1 MALFWAKKLLL
12 IALRVETEAASILCI
27 SLLVPLGVP
36 KYNNQACDTELEAA
50 LAFPHNQYDP
60 HIKWAC
66 WTERRVDYAGEERWS
81 IKRCGTWEII
91 GEPLCIDKDRGSP
104 KNKLMEDPYLIPNTF
119 RDPEV
124 EPYTIR
130 SQNGEIYSLL
140 RDYNTQRQR
149 TFSDDWSSNWEA
161 LFWFLPA
168 FCKDIITHTGV
179 ISFLRL

>member
-149 TFSDDWSSNWEA
+149 TFSDEWSSNWEA

-168 FCKDIITHTGV
+168 FCKDIITHTSGNFF
-179 ISFLRL
+179 S

>member
-1 MALFWAKKLLL
+1 MLVKRDGLLKDV
-12 IALRVETEAASILCI
+12 AHER
-27 SLLVPLGVP
+27 LLVNLFV
-36 KYNNQACDTELEAA
+36 Q
-50 LAFPHNQYDP
+50 
-60 HIKWAC
+60 IKI
-66 WTERRVDYAGEERWS
+66 EV
-81 IKRCGTWEII
+81 
-91 GEPLCIDKDRGSP
+91 SP

-161 LFWFLPA
+161 LF
-168 FCKDIITHTGV
+168 
-179 ISFLRL
+179 